1 MSQPNQKNNNF
12 KDTKIFVGG
21 LTWRTTTDDLKNFFQ
36 VRFGEVIDANV
47 VSEGL
52 PGGKLRSKGYGFV
65 VFRNAESANTVCQLP
80 GPVIDGRKTNV
91 NMAYIGAKNNTNLSN
106 QNGLL
111 NQAGPSHQY
120 QNGLFNQAASHQ
132 YQLASHN
139 PNQHVPQPYWAPY
152 YGHHPYMYNVPCYSY
167 PTAMVS
173 VQMHQYVLAYRMQ
186 RNWERLINQPS
197 VKVSAPPN
205 APIVEN
211 NEDEADTETDSDQEG
226 DINGEDNDINQ
237 DVNDQELGINEEDA
251 DTEADSD
258 QEGEIS
264 AGEDNDIEQDVN
276 DQELEINEEDADADT
291 EAESDEGEISAGE
304 DNDINQAVND
314 QDLEIMNGQEDDTK
328 QEVDV
333 TKQLANG
340 VEVTLQCEI
349 VCEEEAENTPQEN
362 GNGHEE
368 NGEQEEGEK
377 KEYIKERVREA
388 I

>member
-21 LTWRTTTDDLKNFFQ
+21 LTWRTTTDDLRNFFQ
-36 VRFGEVIDANV
+36 VKFGEVIDANV

-80 GPVIDGRKTNV
+80 WPVIDGRQTNV

-139 PNQHVPQPYWAPY
+139 PNQHFPQPYWAPY

-186 RNWERLINQPS
+186 RNWERLNNQPS

-211 NEDEADTETDSDQEG
+211 NEEEADTETDSGQEG
-226 DINGEDNDINQ
+226 EINGEDNDINQ
-237 DVNDQELGINEEDA
+237 DVSDQELEINEEEVDADIEANEEEVDA

-264 AGEDNDIEQDVN
+264 GEDNDIEQDVN
-276 DQELEINEEDADADT
+276 DQELEIMSGEED
-291 EAESDEGEISAGE
+291 
-304 DNDINQAVND
+304 DN
-314 QDLEIMNGQEDDTK
+314 K
-328 QEVDV
+328 HEVDV
-333 TKQLANG
+333 TKQLGNG
-340 VEVTLQCEI
+340 VEVTL

-362 GNGHEE
+362 RNGHEE
-368 NGEQEEGEK
+368 NGDQEEEGEK
-377 KEYIKERVREA
+377 QEYIKERAREA

>member
-91 NMAYIGAKNNTNLSN
+91 NMAYI
-106 QNGLL
+106 
-111 NQAGPSHQY
+111 
-120 QNGLFNQAASHQ
+120 GLFNQAASHQ

>member
-21 LTWRTTTDDLKNFFQ
+21 LTWRTTTDDLRNFFQ

-65 VFRNAESANTVCQLP
+65 VFRNAESANTACQLP
-80 GPVIDGRKTNV
+80 WPVIDGRQTNV
-91 NMAYIGAKNNTNLSN
+91 NMAYI
-106 QNGLL
+106 
-111 NQAGPSHQY
+111 
-120 QNGLFNQAASHQ
+120 GLFNQAASHQ

-139 PNQHVPQPYWAPY
+139 PNQHFPQPYWAPY

-186 RNWERLINQPS
+186 RNWERLNNQPS

-211 NEDEADTETDSDQEG
+211 NEEEADTETDSDQEG
-226 DINGEDNDINQ
+226 EINGEDNDINQ
-237 DVNDQELGINEEDA
+237 DVNDQELEINEEEVDADIEANEEDA
-251 DTEADSD
+251 DADTEEADSD

-276 DQELEINEEDADADT
+276 DQELEIMSGEED
-291 EAESDEGEISAGE
+291 
-304 DNDINQAVND
+304 DN
-314 QDLEIMNGQEDDTK
+314 K
-328 QEVDV
+328 QEVDE
-333 TKQLANG
+333 TKQLGNG
-340 VEVTLQCEI
+340 VEVTL

-362 GNGHEE
+362 RNGHEE
-368 NGEQEEGEK
+368 NGDQEEEGEK
-377 KEYIKERVREA
+377 QEYIKERAREA